1 MKRREFICLIGGSA
15 AAWPLAVRAQ
25 QSDRMRRI
33 GVLMNLGSD
42 DPQSKV
48 RIAAFIQGLQQL
60 GWTDGSDMQI
70 ETRWSMGD
78 PDRARR
84 YATELVTLAPDVI
97 LADGGTTVGPLQHV
111 TRTVPVIFVNVT
123 DPVAAGFVDN
133 LARPGG
139 NASGFTLFEYA
150 ISAKWLE
157 LLKEIAPAVT
167 RAAVFYNSAL
177 ASGRGQLSEI
187 QAAARSL
194 SIELR
199 PIDLRD
205 TTEIERTVAAFA
217 GSSSNSGLLVT
228 ANSLAD
234 WHREIIIT
242 LAARSRLV
250 AIYPFRY
257 YATSGGLI
265 SYGPDL
271 VDPYRRAAAYVD
283 RILKGDKP
291 AEIAKLITAISVP
304 PLRSDFICQSCE
316 LREYCRLPSH
326 REAVRER

>member
-1 MKRREFICLIGGSA
+1 MRRRDFIKVIVGSGG
-15 AAWPLAVRAQ
+15 AWPLAALAQ

-33 GVLMNLGSD
+33 GVLMNLDSD
-42 DPQSKV
+42 DPQSKG

-60 GWTDGSDMQI
+60 GWTDGSNMRI

-78 PDRARR
+78 LDRART

-167 RAAVFYNSAL
+167 RVAVFYNPAL
-177 ASGRGQLSEI
+177 ASGQGQLSEI
-187 QAAARSL
+187 QAAARPL
-194 SIELR
+194 SMELR
-199 PIDLRD
+199 SVDLRD
-205 TTEIERTVAAFA
+205 TGEIERTFSAFA
-217 GSSSNSGLLVT
+217 HSSNSGLLVT

-234 WHREIIIT
+234 LHREMIIT
-242 LAARSRLV
+242 LAARSRLA

-271 VDPYRRAAAYVD
+271 VDPYRRAAVYVD

-291 AEIAKLITAISVP
+291 SDLPVQNPTKYELVINLKTAKALGLQVP
-304 PLRSDFICQSCE
+304 PGLSARADEVIE
-316 LREYCRLPSH
+316 
-326 REAVRER
+326 

>member
-123 DPVAAGFVDN
+123 DPVAGGFVDN
-133 LARPGG
+133 LAQPGG

-234 WHREIIIT
+234 LHREMIIT
-242 LAARSRLV
+242 LAARRLV

-283 RILKGDKP
+283 RILKGERPSDLPVQNPTKY
-291 AEIAKLITAISVP
+291 ELIINLKTAKALGLAVP
-304 PLRSDFICQSCE
+304 GTLLARADEVIE
-316 LREYCRLPSH
+316 
-326 REAVRER
+326 

>member
-1 MKRREFICLIGGSA
+1 MRRREVIALLVSGVV
-15 AAWPLAVRAQ
+15 AWPTVGRAQ

-60 GWTDGSDMQI
+60 GWTDGSDIRI

-167 RAAVFYNSAL
+167 RVAVFYNPAL

-187 QAAARSL
+187 QAGARSL
-194 SIELR
+194 NMELH
-199 PIDLRD
+199 PVDLHD
-205 TTEIERTVAAFA
+205 TSEIERTVAAFA

-234 WHREIIIT
+234 LHREIIIT

-283 RILKGDKP
+283 RILKGEKP
-291 AEIAKLITAISVP
+291 ADLPVQAPTKYLLTINLKTAKTLGLTVP
-304 PLRSDFICQSCE
+304 PSLLARADEVIE
-316 LREYCRLPSH
+316 
-326 REAVRER
+326 